1 MAGPL
6 RRGRLWI
13 GVAFIWILCFWYWS
27 NSDSGFK
34 LFGNGDPLA
43 GKGATA
49 WTRRL
54 PKYPIPKEKLA
65 ALPKITGD
73 VKVPKIQAA
82 TPVESAAAKEL
93 RLSRLAAVKKSF
105 EHSWSGYSNYAWM
118 HDEVT
123 PLTGKSKD
131 PFGGWAATLVDAL
144 DTLWIMDMKDEF
156 TKAVAAADG
165 IDFTRSPMATINIFE
180 TNIRYL
186 GGFLSAY
193 ELSGRAHPILLK
205 KAIELGDLLMCAF
218 DTPNHMPVTRWEWKK
233 SAYGQAQSPSRE
245 ALVSELGSLSLELT
259 KLSQLTGN
267 PRFYDAVKRIGDQ
280 FESTQLNTRLPGMWP
295 VVVDAYTPAFH
306 AGSDFTLGGMSDSL
320 YEYLPK
326 WYLLLGGQLEQ
337 PRRLY
342 ENFIPVAIKHL
353 FKRALTPSEKPVLIS
368 GDYQV
373 TDLPGEQPKYTYVA
387 RGQHLTCFA
396 GGMVAMG
403 SKIFNRPADLE
414 IASQL
419 TDGCIWAYQ
428 ATQTGLGPEIFNFIS
443 CGGVD
448 AKDSSDCTWNEDRW
462 LKAIEE
468 QHAPDFR
475 APPLRGSDW
484 KKPTVQDVVK
494 KHNLPK
500 GMIDVSDGRY
510 ILRPE
515 AIESIFIMYRV
526 TGDAQWMEKAWTM
539 FETIEKVTRT
549 EIAASAIDDV
559 TKAEPTKMDSM
570 ESFWLAETLKYFYL
584 IFSEFDVIS
593 LDEWVLNTEAHPLIK
608 QFIRNVRA
616 AKTIAD
622 ERAVI
627 QKESA
632 AIRASFRE
640 ESHDPN
646 IRRNNVAKLLY
657 LFTLGERTHFGQ
669 IECLKL
675 LASPRFADKRLG
687 HLATSLLLDENQ
699 EVLTLV
705 TNSLKKY
712 TSPNA
717 LRIKHLVA
725 DFGNIASIEM
735 SRDLFPEIETLV
747 ATANPY
753 IRRKAALCAMRICR
767 KVPDLQEH
775 FIDKATQLL
784 SDRNHGVLLCGLT
797 LVTSL
802 CEADEEEGGEEG
814 IVEKF
819 RSFVP
824 GLVRTLKG
832 LATSGYAPEH
842 DVTGITDPF
851 LQVKIL
857 HLLRVLAMGDAET
870 SEQINDI
877 LAQVATNTESSKN
890 VGNSILYEAVRT
902 ILDIEADSG
911 LRVLGVNIL
920 GKFLTNRDNNIRY
933 VALNTLIKVVAIE
946 PNAVQRHRNTILE
959 CLRDP
964 DISIRRRALDLSFTL
979 INESNVRVLIRELLA
994 FLEVADN
1001 EFKPTMTSQIGI
1013 AADKFAPNK
1022 RWHFDTMLR
1031 VLSLAGN
1038 YVKEQILSSFVRLVA
1053 TTPEL
1058 QTYAVQKLYINLKKD
1073 ITQESLTQA
1082 GAWCIGEYADALLK
1096 GGQYEEEEL
1105 VQEVKEHEVVDLFSL
1120 ILNSA
1125 YATQV
1130 STEYIV
1136 TALMKLTTRF
1146 SDPAQIEKIRRILQ
1160 YHQTSLDIEI
1170 QQRVVEYGNL
1180 FSFDQVRRGV
1190 LEKMPIPQIKEESRV
1205 LGQAPTKKKTA
1216 ANRKSRVIKPTEQ
1229 DLLDIMDAPAAS
1241 PAAPSTTNTD
1251 LLADILGGTSS
1262 PPPSASSPPPQ
1273 QSNVSNIMDLFGTA
1287 PVPSTASPAPPSS
1300 NLDLMS
1306 PASSAPQPQAPAGIP
1321 CYNANDL
1328 NVTFQIQRNAE
1339 GMIQATAK
1347 FVNTSG
1353 SVNLSNVSLQAA
1365 VPKSQKLQLLSISS
1379 SDLGPGAEASQM
1391 MRVSG
1396 CKGFL
1401 AGQWLDTYIPGN
1413 PKPGGFTLTSTP
1425 RAAAD
1430 PKSPYLEL
1438 AVQESPENPPAA
1450 WLWQPPST
1458 IAGSKLQ
1465 VRVGGSFVFPPPQIP
1480 VNDISHVVFVAGGVG
1495 INPLVS
1501 MMGHIAE
1508 EGYNLEVKVLYATK
1522 LPAQGLRGVLFLDRI
1537 RKWFTGK
1544 QLIGDLKMFTTGI
1557 YEGQV
1562 ESRELDVHE
1571 RRFTVEDVKEA
1582 VGEKNNSVVYVCGPA
1597 TMTDEIVDGLTGN
1610 RGMDKNRVMLEKWW

>member
-1 MAGPL
+1 M
-6 RRGRLWI
+6 
-13 GVAFIWILCFWYWS
+13 
-27 NSDSGFK
+27 
-34 LFGNGDPLA
+34 
-43 GKGATA
+43 
-49 WTRRL
+49 
-54 PKYPIPKEKLA
+54 
-65 ALPKITGD
+65 
-73 VKVPKIQAA
+73 
-82 TPVESAAAKEL
+82 
-93 RLSRLAAVKKSF
+93 
-105 EHSWSGYSNYAWM
+105 
-118 HDEVT
+118 
-123 PLTGKSKD
+123 
-131 PFGGWAATLVDAL
+131 
-144 DTLWIMDMKDEF
+144 
-156 TKAVAAADG
+156 
-165 IDFTRSPMATINIFE
+165 
-180 TNIRYL
+180 
-186 GGFLSAY
+186 
-193 ELSGRAHPILLK
+193 
-205 KAIELGDLLMCAF
+205 
-218 DTPNHMPVTRWEWKK
+218 
-233 SAYGQAQSPSRE
+233 
-245 ALVSELGSLSLELT
+245 
-259 KLSQLTGN
+259 
-267 PRFYDAVKRIGDQ
+267 
-280 FESTQLNTRLPGMWP
+280 
-295 VVVDAYTPAFH
+295 
-306 AGSDFTLGGMSDSL
+306 
-320 YEYLPK
+320 
-326 WYLLLGGQLEQ
+326 
-337 PRRLY
+337 
-342 ENFIPVAIKHL
+342 
-353 FKRALTPSEKPVLIS
+353 
-368 GDYQV
+368 
-373 TDLPGEQPKYTYVA
+373 
-387 RGQHLTCFA
+387 
-396 GGMVAMG
+396 
-403 SKIFNRPADLE
+403 
-414 IASQL
+414 
-419 TDGCIWAYQ
+419 
-428 ATQTGLGPEIFNFIS
+428 
-443 CGGVD
+443 
-448 AKDSSDCTWNEDRW
+448 
-462 LKAIEE
+462 
-468 QHAPDFR
+468 
-475 APPLRGSDW
+475 
-484 KKPTVQDVVK
+484 
-494 KHNLPK
+494 
-500 GMIDVSDGRY
+500 
-510 ILRPE
+510 
-515 AIESIFIMYRV
+515 
-526 TGDAQWMEKAWTM
+526 
-539 FETIEKVTRT
+539 
-549 EIAASAIDDV
+549 
-559 TKAEPTKMDSM
+559 
-570 ESFWLAETLKYFYL
+570 
-584 IFSEFDVIS
+584 
-593 LDEWVLNTEAHPLIK
+593 IK

-705 TNSLKKY
+705 TNSLKNDLGHSNQY
-712 TSPNA
+712 VVGLA
-717 LRIKHLVA
+717 LCTL
-725 DFGNIASIEM
+725 GNIASIEM

-857 HLLRVLAMGDAET
+857 HLLRVLAVGDAET

-1130 STEYIV
+1130 STEYI
-1136 TALMKLTTRF
+1136 
-1146 SDPAQIEKIRRILQ
+1146 
-1160 YHQTSLDIEI
+1160 
-1170 QQRVVEYGNL
+1170 RVVEYGNL

-1205 LGQAPTKKKTA
+1205 LGQAPTKKKA

-1273 QSNVSNIMDLFGTA
+1273 QSNVSNIMDLFGSA

-1306 PASSAPQPQAPAGIP
+1306 PVSSAPQPQASQAPAGIP

-1347 FVNTSG
+1347 FINTSG
-1353 SVNLSNVSLQAA
+1353 SANLSNVSLQAA

-1396 CKGFL
+1396 CKGPL
-1401 AGQWLDTYIPGN
+1401 RLRLRIGYTHPTAGQVMDQVNWT
-1413 PKPGGFTLTSTP
+1413 
-1425 RAAAD
+1425 
-1430 PKSPYLEL
+1430 
-1438 AVQESPENPPAA
+1438 ES
-1450 WLWQPPST
+1450 S
-1458 IAGSKLQ
+1458 
-1465 VRVGGSFVFPPPQIP
+1465 
-1480 VNDISHVVFVAGGVG
+1480 
-1495 INPLVS
+1495 
-1501 MMGHIAE
+1501 
-1508 EGYNLEVKVLYATK
+1508 
-1522 LPAQGLRGVLFLDRI
+1522 
-1537 RKWFTGK
+1537 
-1544 QLIGDLKMFTTGI
+1544 
-1557 YEGQV
+1557 
-1562 ESRELDVHE
+1562 
-1571 RRFTVEDVKEA
+1571 
-1582 VGEKNNSVVYVCGPA
+1582 
-1597 TMTDEIVDGLTGN
+1597 
-1610 RGMDKNRVMLEKWW
+1610 